1 MQYIGDIRMIEM
13 NNEINNLLVL
23 VGPNG
28 AGKSY
33 ELNRALRDTENG
45 IMITEDGM
53 PQFSKVMSKVYIDG
67 ASRTYFYSNE
77 ERRGT
82 DGNYEETADI
92 SENVEPI
99 ITYCKNVV
107 NHLNQIINK
116 SKGQEKL
123 HNMMS
128 IFLDYNFNNIKY
140 VYFDEPENFLDEEYL
155 KVVANLINE
164 LRKNGFVVRIATHN
178 ARLLKLLDVSIEDI
192 VLINSRN
199 TFIIS
204 RNEIIDLYKLAA
216 KEINDIKDSEK
227 MDEDSG
233 IKYKLSLVDHL
244 PVLESFIEQNI
255 KSEEFYRCLFC
266 NQIIIVEGDSDVI
279 ALKAIRDEF
288 DMSAGI
294 FSSNGKAFI
303 PFFAKLFLE
312 LRKKVIV
319 VIDDDSNLKNNGGNL
334 SAPVA
339 LTMVLQKYYN
349 DGLIKLV
356 LHDPDLEKFYGIN
369 LTEIAD
375 EIKMSRNVRNKNKG
389 WLKYIASF
397 MFFRTLENREK
408 LKNHI
413 MGNDDEMKYEFE

>member
-1 MQYIGDIRMIEM
+1 MIGI
-13 NNEINNLLVL
+13 NNETNNLLVL

-28 AGKSY
+28 AGKSH

-53 PQFSKVMSKVYIDG
+53 PQFSRTMSKVNIDG
-67 ASRTYFYSNE
+67 ASRTYLYKNE

-82 DGNYEETADI
+82 YENHGEITDI
-92 SENVEPI
+92 LEKVEPI

-107 NHLNQIINK
+107 NHLNQIISK

-123 HNMMS
+123 HNMMRV
-128 IFLDYNFNNIKY
+128 FLDYNFNNIQY

-155 KVVANLINE
+155 KVVANLITE
-164 LRKNGFVVRIATHN
+164 LRENGFVVRIATHN

-192 VLINSRN
+192 VLINSRS
-199 TFIIS
+199 TFIIYK
-204 RNEIIDLYKLAA
+204 NEIIDLYKVAA
-216 KEINDIKDSEK
+216 KEINDIKDSKK

-288 DMSAGI
+288 DISVGI

-319 VIDDDSNLKNNGGNL
+319 VIDDDRNLKNKGGNL
-334 SAPVA
+334 STPVA
-339 LTMVLQKYYN
+339 LTIVLQKYCN

-369 LTEIAD
+369 LEEIAD
-375 EIKMSRNVRNKNKG
+375 EINMTRTVRNKNKG

-397 MFFRTLENREK
+397 MFFKTLENKKK

-413 MGNDDEMKYEFE
+413 IGKDDEMKYEFE